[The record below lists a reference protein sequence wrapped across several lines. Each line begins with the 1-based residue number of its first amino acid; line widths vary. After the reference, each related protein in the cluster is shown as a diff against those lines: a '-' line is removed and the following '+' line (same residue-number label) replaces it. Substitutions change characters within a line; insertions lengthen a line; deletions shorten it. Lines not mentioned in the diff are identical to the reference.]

1 MYWQNAMAAIL
12 ETCRVP
18 APSGAAAELSVPL
31 TFFDIRWLH
40 FLHPIRRLLFYD
52 FPCSKSHFLEAIA
65 PKLKESLSSTLGH
78 YLPVAG
84 DLIFPLNSEK
94 KAEIRYVAG
103 DSAVSLTIAETGS
116 DFDDLIGNHAR
127 DADQFYEF
135 VPQID
140 PVKDESEY
148 QRVPVMALKVT
159 LFPGRG
165 ICVGFANLHCLGDA
179 SSLVRFIQAWASI
192 NKLGGDEEFLTKQG
206 ESLPILDRSVIK
218 DPLGIDT
225 IFWKTVK
232 EVPLKSLS
240 FPLPTCRVRATYIL
254 RQSDIERLKYLV
266 LAKKPGLI
274 QVSSFVVTVSYVWT
288 CLVKSGEQ
296 VDDDVLEYFIF
307 TADIRARIDP
317 PVPANYFGNCLGCGV
332 ARIEHKQLV
341 GEQGFVMAVE
351 AIADEIKNRV
361 NKKDEVLKGAEN
373 WLSEIKEM
381 TGIRSLG
388 VSGSPKFDLSTADF
402 GWGRARKL
410 EVVSI
415 DGEKHSISLCKSRDS
430 EGDWKLG
437 SLCRGHKW
445 KLSQLSL
452 ITG

>member
-1 MYWQNAMAAIL
+1 MATIL
-12 ETCRVP
+12 EKCRVP

-31 TFFDIRWLH
+31 TFHDIPWLH

-52 FPCSKSHFLEAIA
+52 YPCSKPHFLETVA
-65 PKLKESLSSTLGH
+65 PKLKESLSFTLGH

-103 DSAVSLTIAETGS
+103 DSAVSLTIAEFDS

-165 ICVGFANLHCLGDA
+165 ICVGLANLHCLGDA

-206 ESLPILDRSVIK
+206 
-218 DPLGIDT
+218 
-225 IFWKTVK
+225 
-232 EVPLKSLS
+232 
-240 FPLPTCRVRATYIL
+240 
-254 RQSDIERLKYLV
+254 
-266 LAKKPGLI
+266 

-307 TADIRARIDP
+307 TANIRARIDP
-317 PVPANYFGNCLGCGV
+317 QVPANYF
-332 ARIEHKQLV
+332 
-341 GEQGFVMAVE
+341 E
-351 AIADEIKNRV
+351 AISDEIKNRV

-373 WLSEIKEM
+373 WLSQIKEM

-430 EGDWKLG
+430 EGGLEVG
-437 SLCRGHKW
+437 ISLPAAQMEAFAAIFDNGIRF
-445 KLSQLSL
+445 L
-452 ITG
+452 